1 MKRTGQMNVMWTFVA
16 CLLTTVR
23 TRSVAYMDMQTRS
36 ANFTGCGDTIEGTLS
51 GQVFSSIPRF
61 SPDLN
66 CSLALFSPPG
76 TRLSLTVNEVK
87 LTNLNVNTCGGGN
100 RLMFL
105 GSNTEGAMSLLPTFP
120 HGLCGLV
127 KPSQPIESTGNQVF
141 LTLRSVQSRED
152 SAFSISYTAFKTE
165 PDGSC
170 YECDVSG
177 TRDTQFCI
185 DKSLV
190 CDGEQNCPSASYS
203 EEGDPRCLASTPS
216 PAGSSLGITV
226 IVIIVILM
234 VVLLAIII
242 FTILALMA
250 KRVRSKR
257 ARESSVRRP
266 HRSSQSRS
274 RNTSQEGGGPPR
286 QQHQRRPT
294 PDSSHPGRGAPMF
307 TSEGDQYTDLEFTE
321 RAVDYPRDP
330 HPPVI
335 MNPAGAPPPYS
346 TLPRPFEESLQMA
359 DGTTPTS
366 RSRLASINNDLENH

>member
-1 MKRTGQMNVMWTFVA
+1 MN
-16 CLLTTVR
+16 
-23 TRSVAYMDMQTRS
+23 S
-36 ANFTGCGDTIEGTLS
+36 
-51 GQVFSSIPRF
+51 
-61 SPDLN
+61 DLWHP
-66 CSLALFSPPG
+66 L
-76 TRLSLTVNEVK
+76 
-87 LTNLNVNTCGGGN
+87 
-100 RLMFL
+100 
-105 GSNTEGAMSLLPTFP
+105 TFP
-120 HGLCGLV
+120 FVLH
-127 KPSQPIESTGNQVF
+127 T
-141 LTLRSVQSRED
+141 
-152 SAFSISYTAFKTE
+152 
-165 PDGSC
+165 
-170 YECDVSG
+170 
-177 TRDTQFCI
+177 
-185 DKSLV
+185 
-190 CDGEQNCPSASYS
+190 
-203 EEGDPRCLASTPS
+203 ASTSS

-366 RSRLASINNDLENH
+366 RSRLASINNDLENHWHVENFVGISPLWKLLFTWTQTSSCMYATLDVLISLFCL